1 MKLLLAG
8 FLVAHALIHASY
20 MTPAPPKTAGGPEW
34 PFELT
39 RSWLVT
45 GLQLDPAIA
54 RSLGVV
60 LVAATATLLVAA
72 GLATAGWLVPSA
84 WWPGLVISGAVF
96 SMLTLAL
103 FFHPWLILGV
113 AIDAA
118 LLWAVLVGEWLP
130 LGTGA

>member
-1 MKLLLAG
+1 MKLFLAG
-8 FLVAHALIHASY
+8 ILVAHALIHVSY
-20 MTPAPPKTAGGPEW
+20 LTPAPPKTADGPEW

-45 GLQLDPAIA
+45 GLQLDPALA
-54 RSLGVV
+54 RSLGVA
-60 LVAATATLLVAA
+60 LVAVTATLLVAA
-72 GLATAGWLVPSA
+72 GLATVGWLLPSG
-84 WWPGLVISGAVF
+84 WWSGLVISGAVF

-130 LGTGA
+130 FGAGA

>member
-1 MKLLLAG
+1 VKFLLAG
-8 FLVAHALIHASY
+8 FLLAHALIHVSY
-20 MTPAPPKTAGGPEW
+20 LTPAPPKTAGGPEW

-54 RSLGVV
+54 RVLGVALIAV
-60 LVAATATLLVAA
+60 TSTLLVAA
-72 GLATAGWLVPSA
+72 GLATVGWLVPPS
-84 WWPGLVISGAVF
+84 WWSGLVVSGAAL

-103 FFHPWLILGV
+103 YFHPWLILGV
-113 AIDAA
+113 AIDGA

-130 LGTGA
+130 LGAGA

>member
-1 MKLLLAG
+1 MRLLLAG
-8 FLVAHALIHASY
+8 FLVAHALIHVSY
-20 MTPAPPKTAGGPEW
+20 LTPAPPKTADGPEW

-45 GLQLDPAIA
+45 GLQLDPAVA
-54 RSLGVV
+54 RSLGVA
-60 LVAATATLLVAA
+60 LVAVTVALLVAA
-72 GLATAGWLVPSA
+72 GLATASWLVPSG
-84 WWPGLVISGAVF
+84 WWSGLVISGAV
-96 SMLTLAL
+96 SSVLTLAL

-130 LGTGA
+130 LATGA